1 MRCLLIP
8 VVADLVKPS
17 HARYEHVCAL
27 LVWISDDNTWASQG
41 IRCCTTQD
49 ENVEAVVTGV
59 RINLNT
65 TSRSKSAAPHRN
77 TEQVFELNM
86 MGKVRFHHNIQA
98 GIQMHTKRPS

>member
-27 LVWISDDNTWASQG
+27 LTWISDDNTWANQG
-41 IRCCTTQD
+41 IRCCTTED

-65 TSRSKSAAPHRN
+65 TSGSKSAAPHRN
-77 TEQVFELNM
+77 TGQVLELNM
-86 MGKVRFHHNIQA
+86 MGKLRIHQDIQA
-98 GIQMHTKRPS
+98 GIQMHTKRAS